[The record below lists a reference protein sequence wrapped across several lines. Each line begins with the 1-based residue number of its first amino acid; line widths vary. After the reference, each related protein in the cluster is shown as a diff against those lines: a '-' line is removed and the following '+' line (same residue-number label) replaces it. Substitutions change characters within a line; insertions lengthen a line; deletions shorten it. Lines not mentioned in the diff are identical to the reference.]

1 MPEPSSAA
9 SPRRLADFL
18 RERKQEILDD
28 WEAIVRRMQVAE
40 RLARPM
46 LLDHMPEFLD
56 DLIHFVDDTRRG
68 EHPEPPEQY
77 PRIHALERLE
87 IGYDL
92 AEVVSEYST
101 LRTCIT
107 ALIVRAHAPSTRSNE
122 LPRLHQAIDQAI
134 ASSVVR
140 YSEARERTLKAL
152 DRISTMALVHH
163 DVEALLPRTLEVL
176 LETTAAVDS
185 VAILL
190 REDEGLRL
198 RAAVGLPPG
207 AESGHFNIGAC
218 FAGRVAQAGA
228 PLFLRDA
235 QHDPTATDP
244 LFREAGTH
252 ALYGVPMMLG
262 EELLGVALMGS
273 RTTYEFSQEDQ
284 FLFRTMANRATA
296 LLAQAR
302 IAAELKTRAAELEA
316 VIEAIPEGVFVND
329 ASGVKRANSAGLR
342 MIGYDDVG
350 QLRGALSEAAG
361 SLDMRRAAS
370 GLPVKTEELVVS
382 RAMQGES
389 ATDEIVVRN
398 QKTGEQLVLRC
409 AAAPIRLDGQVIG
422 AVTINTDVTAKREEE
437 RELRAA
443 LNFRD
448 RMLGVLS
455 HDLRSP
461 LSVITTSAALLERKG
476 GLDEAQARGVGRIAQ
491 NAGRIERLI
500 HDLLDYTRA
509 KQGRGIPLQ
518 RRACDLLALCHQVID
533 NARVLSPERLV
544 TLSAKGDSSGMWDPD
559 RAIQVISNLVT
570 NALRYSPPETAVEVS
585 LEDQQDAVLLRIHN
599 LGRPIAAEVLPTIF
613 EAFQR
618 GGEAAEA
625 TQPTGFGLGL
635 YIVQQIVAAHAGTI
649 SVHSTEADGTTFT
662 VRWPR
667 AP

>member
-18 RERKQEILDD
+18 RERKQDILHD

-40 RLARPM
+40 RLTQPL
-46 LLDHMPEFLD
+46 LLDHMPEFFD
-56 DLIHFVDDTRRG
+56 DLVHFVDGTRAG
-68 EHPEPPEQY
+68 QHPEPPEEY
-77 PRIHALERLE
+77 PRVHALERLE

-107 ALIVRAHAPSTRSNE
+107 ALIAREHAPSTRSSE

-140 YSEARERTLKAL
+140 YTEARERTLKAL

-163 DVEALLPRTLEVL
+163 DVESLLPRTLEVL

-190 REDEGLRL
+190 REGQVLHM

-207 AESGHFNIGAC
+207 AESAQIRIGEC

-235 QHDPTATDP
+235 QHDPKATDP

-262 EELLGVALMGS
+262 KELLGVAIMGS

-302 IAAELKTRAAELEA
+302 IDAELKTRAAELEA
-316 VIEAIPEGVFVND
+316 VIECIPDGVYVGD
-329 ASGVKRANSAGLR
+329 TSGIKRANAAGLR
-342 MIGYDDVG
+342 MLGYESLA
-350 QLRGALSEAAG
+350 QLSAPVASLSAALQ
-361 SLDMRRAAS
+361 MRRASTGA
-370 GLPVKTEELVVS
+370 PVPNAEQVFV
-382 RAMQGES
+382 RALAGES
-389 ATDEIVVRN
+389 ATDELLVRRLD
-398 QKTGEQLVLRC
+398 TGEELVLRSS
-409 AAAPIRLDGQVIG
+409 AAPIKLGERVIG
-422 AVTINTDVTAKREEE
+422 AVTINSDVTQKVIEE

-461 LSVITTSAALLERKG
+461 LGVITTSAALLERRG
-476 GLDEAQARGVGRIAQ
+476 GLDESQARSVQRIAQ
-491 NAGRIERLI
+491 NASRIERLI

-509 KQGRGIPLQ
+509 KQGGGIPLQ
-518 RRACDLLALCHQVID
+518 PRACDLLALCNQVID
-533 NARVLSPERLV
+533 NARVLSPERV
-544 TLSAKGDSSGMWDPD
+544 VALSAKGDTSGQWDSD
-559 RAIQVISNLVT
+559 RALQVIANLVT
-570 NALRYSPPETAVEVS
+570 NALRYSPPDSTVEVS
-585 LEDQQDAVLLRIHN
+585 LEDRQDAVVLGVHN
-599 LGRPIAAEVLPTIF
+599 LGRPIAPEVLPTIF

-625 TQPTGFGLGL
+625 AQPKGFGLGL
-635 YIVQQIVAAHAGTI
+635 YIVQQIVAAHGGTTA
-649 SVHSTEADGTTFT
+649 VHSSQAEGTTFT

-667 AP
+667 GA